1 MLFRKTTITSLL
13 HTRIYPNTMN
23 QLNTLF
29 RALLACAA
37 LAAGAAQA
45 NVTVYPMTTSV
56 GGDAGNATV
65 INVSSKSA
73 ETQYVQVAVKRVT
86 APATPEE
93 REEDVANWKGKG
105 IVVSPAKFA
114 LPAGASRAV
123 RVVGLAAP
131 TNEEVYRVYFEPVA
145 APTDE
150 APVAEGKT
158 SGSLSMSIVWGAL
171 VRALPAQS
179 KPGLSR
185 GAGNVIENTG
195 NRRIGIV
202 ELAPCAGADTSCKW
216 QEINRSLYPGAK
228 LALPADAAGKAVRV
242 KFKIEGAKDEVQT
255 QEFAAAG

>member
-1 MLFRKTTITSLL
+1 MTTLT
-13 HTRIYPNTMN
+13 
-23 QLNTLF
+23 TLF

-37 LAAGAAQA
+37 LSAGAAQA

-56 GGDAGNATV
+56 GGDAGTATV

-171 VRALPAQS
+171 VRALPAES
-179 KPGLSR
+179 KPALSR
-185 GAGNVIENTG
+185 AGNSIENTG

-202 ELAPCAGADTSCKW
+202 SVAPCAGGDANCKS

-228 LALPADAAGKAVRV
+228 LALPADTKGKPVSV

-255 QEFAAAG
+255 QEFATAG